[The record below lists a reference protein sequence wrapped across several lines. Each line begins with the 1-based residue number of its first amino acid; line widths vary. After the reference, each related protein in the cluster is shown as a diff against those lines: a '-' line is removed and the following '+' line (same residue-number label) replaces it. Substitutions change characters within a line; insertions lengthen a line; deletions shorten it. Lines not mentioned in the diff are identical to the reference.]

1 MRLIMIDDDA
11 EGGDA
16 LAEALELHGHQVDR
30 KHRGA
35 DLLLAH
41 HGYHAVILG
50 LELPDMDGLQ
60 VLRKLREVSSMP
72 VVILGDQ
79 ADERSIVLGLHS
91 GADDYIVKPARV
103 AELAARLEA
112 VTRRVGV
119 ATVARGKTVVSD
131 DVRVD
136 LAARRVEVAGELVP
150 LTRLEFELLRV
161 LVERPGIAVSREQL
175 MDCVWGDSLLAVSRK
190 LYVHMAALRAK
201 LDRPE
206 LITNIRGYGYRW
218 GPDPYETAE
227 AAKLLK
233 AV

>member
-1 MRLIMIDDDA
+1 MRLIMIDGEA
-11 EGGDA
+11 AGGDA
-16 LAEALELHGHQVDR
+16 LAQGLELHGHQVER

-41 HGYHAVILG
+41 QGYHAVILDMG
-50 LELPDMDGLQ
+50 LPDMDGLQ
-60 VLRKLREVSSMP
+60 VLRKLREVSSVP
-72 VVILGDQ
+72 VVILGEH

-91 GADDYIVKPARV
+91 GADDYLVKPARIG
-103 AELAARLEA
+103 ELAARLEA

-119 ATVARGKTVVSD
+119 ASVARGKTVTSE

-161 LVERPGIAVSREQL
+161 LAERPGIAVSREQL
-175 MDCVWGDSLLAVSRK
+175 MDCVWGDSMLAVSRK
-190 LYVHMAALRAK
+190 LYVHMASLRAK
-201 LDRPE
+201 LDRPG

-218 GPDPYETAE
+218 GPDPYETTAE
-227 AAKLLK
+227 SSLLH

>member
-11 EGGDA
+11 DRGAA

-30 KHRGA
+30 KHRGS

-41 HGYHAVILG
+41 HGYHAVILD
-50 LELPDMDGLQ
+50 LTLPDMDGLQ
-60 VLRKLREVSSMP
+60 ALRKLREVSSVP
-72 VVILGDQ
+72 VVLLAEH
-79 ADERSIVLGLHS
+79 ADERSIVLGLHN
-91 GADDYIVKPARV
+91 GADDYLVKPARV

-119 ATVARGKTVVSD
+119 ASIARGTTVISE

-136 LAARRVEVAGELVP
+136 LAARRVEVAGQVIP

-161 LVERPGIAVSREQL
+161 LAERPGIVVSREQL
-175 MDCVWGDSLLAVSRK
+175 MDCVWGNSLLAVSRK
-190 LYVHMAALRAK
+190 LYVHMASLRAK

-218 GPDPYETAE
+218 GPDPYE
-227 AAKLLK
+227 AAVAANMLR

>member
-11 EGGDA
+11 EGGA
-16 LAEALELHGHQVDR
+16 TLAQGLELHGHQVER

-41 HGYHAVILG
+41 HGYHAVILDVG
-50 LELPDMDGLQ
+50 LPDMDGLQ
-60 VLRKLREVSSMP
+60 VLRKLREVSSVP
-72 VVILGDQ
+72 VVVLDEDD
-79 ADERSIVLGLHS
+79 DERSIVLGLHS
-91 GADDYIVKPARV
+91 GADDYLVKPVRIG
-103 AELAARLEA
+103 ELVARLEA

-119 ATVARGKTVVSD
+119 ASVAQGKTVTSE
-131 DVRVD
+131 DVRID
-136 LAARRVEVAGELVP
+136 LAARRVEVAGELAP

-175 MDCVWGDSLLAVSRK
+175 MDCVWGDSMQAVSRK
-190 LYVHMAALRAK
+190 LYVHMASLRAK
-201 LDRPE
+201 LDRPA

-218 GPDPYETAE
+218 GPDRYETTTDSN
-227 AAKLLK
+227 LLH

>member
-1 MRLIMIDDDA
+1 MRLVMIDDDA
-11 EGGDA
+11 DGGDA
-16 LAEALELHGHQVDR
+16 LAQGLELHGHQVER

-41 HGYHAVILG
+41 HGYHAVILDMG
-50 LELPDMDGLQ
+50 LPDMDGLQ
-60 VLRKLREVSSMP
+60 VLRKLREVSSVP
-72 VVILGDQ
+72 VVILGEH

-91 GADDYIVKPARV
+91 GADDYLVKPARIG
-103 AELAARLEA
+103 ELAARLEA

-119 ATVARGKTVVSD
+119 ASIARGKTVTSE

-175 MDCVWGDSLLAVSRK
+175 MDCVWGDSMLAVSRK
-190 LYVHMAALRAK
+190 LYVHMASLRAK
-201 LDRPE
+201 LDRPG

-218 GPDPYETAE
+218 GPDPYENTAE
-227 AAKLLK
+227 SNLLH